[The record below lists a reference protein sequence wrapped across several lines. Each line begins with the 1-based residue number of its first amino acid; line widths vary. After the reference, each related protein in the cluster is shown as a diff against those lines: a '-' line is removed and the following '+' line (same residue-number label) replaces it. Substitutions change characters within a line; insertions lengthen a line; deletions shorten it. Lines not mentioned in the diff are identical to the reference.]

1 MATEWDLSMMN
12 RAGKKISVITC
23 AYDEEACIDELAR
36 RLFAV
41 FDQLPQYDFD
51 IIAIENGSSDRTLE
65 KMKAIRES
73 DSRFRIVELAR
84 NFGLDGGFTAG
95 LDSADS
101 DAVVLM
107 AADLQDPPE
116 LILDFVRK
124 WEEGYSNVYGVIVAR
139 PTGGRLRSLNSALFY
154 WLIEK
159 MSENPLP
166 PHARDFRLLDR
177 EVYEEIRMIRDPHP
191 FHRGL
196 AAWTGFPAVGVEFEQ
211 PPRFGGKTKASTRG
225 VSEFAV
231 RSIFTQSM
239 TPLRVMP
246 LLGVI
251 LVAVALVALVV
262 LTVNALVNGVPF
274 PGFGTIL
281 AVMIMMFGWLFLFL
295 SVIGIYVGLIFEQ
308 VRTRPNYIIRRQ
320 WGIAGNRSVAD
331 VERAEMETRRSAP
344 SSPARASEAL
354 KAMPPGNP
362 VSLEILRAD
371 QRDAIGET

>member
-1 MATEWDLSMMN
+1 MNN
-12 RAGKKISVITC
+12 RAGKKISIITC

-51 IIAIENGSSDRTLE
+51 IIAIDNGSTDRTLE
-65 KMKAIRES
+65 KMKAIRET
-73 DSRFRIVELAR
+73 DSRFRIIELAR

-95 LDSADS
+95 LDSADA

-116 LILDFVRK
+116 LILDFVRE
-124 WEEGYSNVYGVIVAR
+124 WEVGYFNVYGVVASR
-139 PTGGRLRSLNSALFY
+139 PTGGRLRSMNSAIFY
-154 WLIEK
+154 WLIAR
-159 MSENPLP
+159 MSEDPLP

-196 AAWTGFPAVGVEFEQ
+196 AAWTGFPSIGVEFEQ
-211 PPRFGGKTKASTRG
+211 PPRFAGETKASTRG

-231 RSIFTQSM
+231 RSLFTQSM

-251 LVAVALVALVV
+251 LIAVALVALLT

-308 VRTRPNYIIRRQ
+308 VRTRPNYVVRRQ
-320 WGIAGNRSVAD
+320 WGIAGDRSVAD
-331 VERAEMETRRSAP
+331 IEHAAFDARRSVAGSPGRSSDTWTDVP
-344 SSPARASEAL
+344 SGQGVNPA
-354 KAMPPGNP
+354 
-362 VSLEILRAD
+362 SLGIVAAD
-371 QRDAIGET
+371 QRDAIGEA